1 MKINHYKKIKKGR
14 RFYMIKTSHK
24 AEIDYMIDLIEN
36 NSSNDWDELCNKCSS
51 LIKDAKMS
59 DKDIERIVKK
69 SKKE

>member
-1 MKINHYKKIKKGR
+1 
-14 RFYMIKTSHK
+14 MIKTSHK